1 MLVISFLQQI
11 QVCKD
16 ENYVNG
22 MRDNPYSDF
31 EVFKGDNK
39 NDIC

>member
-11 QVCKD
+11 QVRED
-16 ENYVNG
+16 GNYMNG

-31 EVFKGDNK
+31 EVFKNE
-39 NDIC
+39 

>member
-11 QVCKD
+11 QVRKD

-22 MRDNPYSDF
+22 MQDNPYSDF
-31 EVFKGDNK
+31 EVFKNE
-39 NDIC
+39 